1 MDAAMRID
9 AKGMHYKEL
18 NETIHKAVSDGHT
31 RIVLEN
37 VNGQRYIAAGLAGN
51 IRIKINGIP
60 GNDMAA
66 FMDGPILEV
75 SENAQDGTG
84 NTMNSGK
91 IIISGNAGDII
102 GHSMRGGKIF
112 IKGDVGYRVGIHMK
126 AYQELYPVII
136 AGGCAQ
142 DFLGEYMAGG
152 LIIILG
158 LNSEENVPIVG
169 NFCGTGM
176 HGGIIYIRGRVED
189 FQLGKEVK
197 VFDLNEK
204 DMENLKNY
212 LREYSADFS
221 LDMEGILKRPFCKL
235 IPYTHRPYGKL
246 YAY

>member
-1 MDAAMRID
+1 MKID
-9 AKGMHYKEL
+9 AKGMYYKEL
-18 NETIHKAVSDGHT
+18 NERIHQAVYDGHNE
-31 RIVLEN
+31 IVLEN
-37 VNGQRYIAAGLAGN
+37 INGQRYIATGLSGEV
-51 IRIKINGIP
+51 RIKIHGTP
-60 GNDMAA
+60 GNDTAA
-66 FMDGPILEV
+66 FMDGPLLEV
-75 SENAQDGTG
+75 LGNAQDGIG

-91 IIISGNAGDII
+91 ILVSGNAGDII

-112 IKGDVGYRVGIHMK
+112 IRGDVGYRVGIHMK

-158 LNSEENVPIVG
+158 LNRNENGSIVG
-169 NFCGTGM
+169 NYCGTGM

-197 VFDLNEK
+197 AFDLNDEDK
-204 DMENLKNY
+204 ENLKKY
-212 LREYSADFS
+212 LREYSSDFS
-221 LDMEGILKRPFCKL
+221 LDIDEILKKPFCKL